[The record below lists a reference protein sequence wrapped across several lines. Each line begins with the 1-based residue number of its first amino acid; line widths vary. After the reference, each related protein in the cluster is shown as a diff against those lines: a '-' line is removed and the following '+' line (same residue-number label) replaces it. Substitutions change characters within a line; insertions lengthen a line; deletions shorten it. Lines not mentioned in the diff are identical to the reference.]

1 MKWSDVRL
9 VYPEQWL
16 VVEALAA
23 HTTEDSY
30 RVPDNLAVLESCV
43 DGHAAM
49 QRYRVLHQAYPER
62 EFYYVHTSRETRTV
76 TCTLRGPLAR
86 ETGAYYTSL

>member
-9 VYPEQWL
+9 AYPEQWL

-23 HTTEDSY
+23 HTTADSY
-30 RVPDNLAVLESCV
+30 RVPDNLAVLESCI

-49 QRYRVLHQAYPER
+49 QRYRALHLVYPER
-62 EFYYVHTSRETRTV
+62 EFYYVHTSRETLRLRERQWLGVRGSDEAV
-76 TCTLRGPLAR
+76 TAG
-86 ETGAYYTSL
+86 

>member
-9 VYPEQWL
+9 AYPDQWL

-23 HTTEDSY
+23 HTTADSY

-43 DGHAAM
+43 DGQAAM

-62 EFYYVHTSRETRTV
+62 EFYYVHTSRA
-76 TCTLRGPLAR
+76 TLMLR
-86 ETGAYYTSL
+86 ERQWLGVRRSDVEFTKL